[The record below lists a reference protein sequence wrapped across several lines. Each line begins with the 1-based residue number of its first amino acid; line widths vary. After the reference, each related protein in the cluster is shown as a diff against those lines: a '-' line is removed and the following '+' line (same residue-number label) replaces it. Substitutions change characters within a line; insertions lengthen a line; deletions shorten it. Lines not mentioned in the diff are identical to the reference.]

1 MTINSPR
8 AQQMAPPSGD
18 ETPNHPYPSFT
29 IEHEQDRW
37 RPRAA
42 ATVPTLPTPPAM
54 DIGFDENTTLAQYY
68 HLKAFYNKA
77 FDGSMSDEKINE
89 MAMNEATRL
98 ATAARV

>member
-29 IEHEQDRW
+29 IEHEQERW

-42 ATVPTLPTPPAM
+42 TNVPTPPPM

-68 HLKAFYNKA
+68 HLKAFYHKA